1 MRILFILICIMLPV
15 EVIAQFLPGMDQSQV
30 GMHMEETFRE
40 FVLRNPPNVDE
51 LDFLKY
57 EHISGDKTLLVFMT
71 EYGICSFTRL
81 MVDIGYLKETV
92 DMYNREYQPAGE
104 NMWTV
109 KREEYEYVVSLDQS
123 EWLFT
128 VTVRLKGGDGMT
140 E

>member
-1 MRILFILICIMLPV
+1 MRTLVVLICVILPF
-15 EVIAQFLPGMDQSQV
+15 EVMAQLLPGMDQSQI
-30 GMHMEETFRE
+30 GGHMKETCRE
-40 FVLRNPPNVDE
+40 FVLRNPANVEE

-81 MVDIGYLKETV
+81 MVDIDYLKETV

-104 NMWTV
+104 NIWTV
-109 KREEYEYVVSLDQS
+109 KRKDYEYIVTLDQS

-128 VTVRLKGGDGMT
+128 VTVRLKGGDEMNK
-140 E
+140 

>member
-1 MRILFILICIMLPV
+1 MRLLFILICIMLPV
-15 EVIAQFLPGMDQSQV
+15 EVIAQFLPGMNQSQV

-71 EYGICSFTRL
+71 ECGICSFTRL
-81 MVDIGYLKETV
+81 MVDIDYLEETV

-109 KREEYEYVVSLDQS
+109 KREEYEYIVSLDQS

>member
-1 MRILFILICIMLPV
+1 MRLLFILICIMLPV

-71 EYGICSFTRL
+71 ECGICSFTRL
-81 MVDIGYLKETV
+81 MVDIDYLKETV

-109 KREEYEYVVSLDQS
+109 KKEEYEYIVSLDQS

>member
-1 MRILFILICIMLPV
+1 MRLLFILICIMLPV

-71 EYGICSFTRL
+71 ECGICSFTRL
-81 MVDIGYLKETV
+81 MVDIDYLKETV

-109 KREEYEYVVSLDQS
+109 KREEYEYIVSLDQS

>member
-1 MRILFILICIMLPV
+1 MRLLFILICIMLPV

-71 EYGICSFTRL
+71 ECGICSFTRL

-109 KREEYEYVVSLDQS
+109 KREEYEYIVSLDQS